1 MIPVGNMTYTLIFSI
16 PFGIVVSVLSIFL
29 ESRYG
34 NPYYLNKRS
43 YIQANKK
50 RKNQLN
56 NLT

>member
-1 MIPVGNMTYTLIFSI
+1 MIPVGNMVYTLIFSI
-16 PFGIVVSVLSIFL
+16 PFGIVVSFLSIFL

-50 RKNQLN
+50 RNKLIK
-56 NLT
+56 